1 MLSGTQVIGS
11 FDQALIQA
19 QSDAAVLDRE
29 VNALTERMLKL
40 REAEAEA
47 YQQLAHLRLGTMAD
61 ERAGGAPT
69 EADQRVRTLMAQRA
83 ELAAAIDREL
93 AAIDAEAEPLIARRA
108 EAAAKVE
115 RIEESL
121 QAANGKV
128 REHLEQTEAYQSQL
142 AAAQKAD
149 QVARHAEQKTTLAE
163 QDRTGK
169 GKPYED
175 DPLFL
180 YLWRRGYGT
189 AAYEGGAIAQFFD
202 RRVARL
208 IDFDAARANYAMLQ
222 EIPQRLAEHAAR
234 RRAEAEEQARR
245 LRAIEDEALQV
256 PEVSAARQA
265 LQQAQQLLDADD
277 DAVEAV
283 QAKRAAELEKRAAL
297 TRGDD
302 EVTRQA
308 AGIVEAALRRE
319 DLKVLRE
326 QARRTPLP
334 DDDAVVVRLEG
345 IEAEIARTLAQ
356 LQDQTNSAGA
366 AKATDGRTRTNA
378 ARLSA
383 ARRGRHRLR
392 LRQQRRFVRAARRDA
407 ARRPLGR
414 RFPRP
419 DEPPSPPADGRTVRR
434 RWLGRRWLAV
444 AVAAAAAVAVAVR
457 AAVASAPAV
466 VFRRLPV
473 RKPPRR

>member
-1 MLSGTQVIGS
+1 MLSGMQVIGS

-47 YQQLAHLRLGTMAD
+47 YQQLAHLRLGTMVD
-61 ERAGGAPT
+61 GRAGGAPI
-69 EADQRVRTLMAQRA
+69 EADPRVRMLMAQRA
-83 ELAAAIDREL
+83 EVAAAIDREL

-108 EAAAKVE
+108 EAATEVE
-115 RIEESL
+115 RLEESL
-121 QAANGKV
+121 QASTGKV
-128 REHLEQTEAYQSQL
+128 REQLERTGSYQSQL

-175 DPLFL
+175 DPLFF

-189 AAYEGGAIAQFFD
+189 SAYTGGAIARFFD
-202 RRVARL
+202 SRVARL
-208 IDFDAARANYAMLQ
+208 IDFDAARPNYAMLQ
-222 EIPQRLAEHAAR
+222 EIPKRLAEHSAR
-234 RRAEAEEQARR
+234 QRAEAEEQARR

-256 PEVSAARQA
+256 PEVSAPRQA
-265 LQQAQQLLDADD
+265 LEQSQKSLDAAD
-277 DAVEAV
+277 DAVEAA
-283 QAKRAAELEKRAAL
+283 QARRTAVLEKRAAL

-308 AGIVEAALRRE
+308 AGIIEAALRRE

-356 LQDQTNSAGA
+356 LQDQTTRQSQHRERMAELERTRRDYRQRGEAGA
-366 AKATDGRTRTNA
+366 GFDFANNGT
-378 ARLSA
+378 LSVLLA
-383 ARRGRHRLR
+383 EMLRGGLSGGGFRDQMNRR
-392 LRQQRRFVRAARRDA
+392 
-407 ARRPLGR
+407 RRPQGGGLFGGGGWGGGFGSGGGGGGR
-414 RFPRP
+414 SGGGGF
-419 DEPPSPPADGRTVRR
+419 RT
-434 RWLGRRWLAV
+434 GGG
-444 AVAAAAAVAVAVR
+444 
-457 AAVASAPAV
+457 
-466 VFRRLPV
+466 F
-473 RKPPRR
+473 

>member
-1 MLSGTQVIGS
+1 MLSGMQVIGS
-11 FDQALIQA
+11 FDQALIEA
-19 QSDAAVLDRE
+19 QSDAVVLDRE
-29 VNALTERMLKL
+29 VNALTERLLKL

-47 YQQLAHLRLGTMAD
+47 YRQLARLRLGTIAD
-61 ERAGGAPT
+61 DPAEGAVAA
-69 EADQRVRTLMAQRA
+69 ADQRVRALMEQRA
-83 ELAAAIDREL
+83 DIAAAIDKDL

-108 EAAAKVE
+108 QAAAKVE
-115 RIEESL
+115 QFEEAL
-121 QAANGKV
+121 KAATGKV
-128 REHLEQTEAYQSQL
+128 REQLEQTEAYRSQQ

-163 QDRTGK
+163 QDRAGK

-189 AAYEGGAIAQFFD
+189 AAYQGGAIARLFD

-222 EIPQRLAEHAAR
+222 EIPKRLAEHAAR
-234 RRAEAEEQARR
+234 QRAEAEEQARR
-245 LRAIEDEALQV
+245 LRAIEDEALRV
-256 PEVSAARQA
+256 PEVTAPQDA
-265 LQQAQQLLDADD
+265 LKRAQQVLDAAD

-283 QAKRAAELEKRAAL
+283 QAKRTAELEKRAAL
-297 TRGDD
+297 ARGDD

-308 AGIVEAALRRE
+308 AGIIEAALRRE

-356 LQDQTNSAGA
+356 LQDQT
-366 AKATDGRTRTNA
+366 TRQ
-378 ARLSA
+378 SQ
-383 ARRGRHRLR
+383 HRERMAELEKT
-392 LRQQRRFVRAARRDA
+392 RRDYRQRGEA
-407 ARRPLGR
+407 GSGFDFANNGTLSVLLAEMLRGGLSGGGFNDQMNRRRRPRAGGLFGGGGGGGGFGGGGGGGR
-414 RFPRP
+414 GSGGGGF
-419 DEPPSPPADGRTVRR
+419 RT
-434 RWLGRRWLAV
+434 GGG
-444 AVAAAAAVAVAVR
+444 
-457 AAVASAPAV
+457 
-466 VFRRLPV
+466 F
-473 RKPPRR
+473 